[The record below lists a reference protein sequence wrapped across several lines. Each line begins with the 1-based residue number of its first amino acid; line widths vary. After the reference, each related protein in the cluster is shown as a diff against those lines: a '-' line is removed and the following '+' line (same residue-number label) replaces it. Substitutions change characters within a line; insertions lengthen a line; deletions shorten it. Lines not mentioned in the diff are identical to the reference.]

1 MTKKIRIEVD
11 CAACAAKV
19 EEAMRSVP
27 GVDSV
32 SVNFMTQK
40 MSLEADSN
48 LFPGIL
54 NDCLKAG
61 RKVEP
66 DFEMEF

>member
-1 MTKKIRIEVD
+1 MTKKLNIEVD
-11 CAACAAKV
+11 CAACAAKA

-32 SVNFMTQK
+32 SVSFMTQK
-40 MSLEADSN
+40 MSVEADAS

-54 NDCLKAG
+54 KDCFKAA
-61 RKVEP
+61 RKAVP
-66 DFEMEF
+66 DFEMEI

>member
-27 GVDSV
+27 GVV
-32 SVNFMTQK
+32 SFMTQK

-54 NDCLKAG
+54 NDCLKAA

>member
-1 MTKKIRIEVD
+1 
-11 CAACAAKV
+11 
-19 EEAMRSVP
+19 
-27 GVDSV
+27 
-32 SVNFMTQK
+32 MTQK
-40 MSLEADSN
+40 MSLEADDS

-66 DFEMEF
+66 DFDMEF